1 MSTKFK
7 LPTETVLLPS
17 KGLLYP
23 EDSPLSK
30 GELEMKYMTAKE
42 EDILTN
48 SNYINNGT
56 VIDKLLESLI
66 VTEKV
71 KYDDILIGD
80 KNAIMVAARILAYGK
95 DYPVTYR
102 GNNITVDL
110 SELKEKEIDLD
121 LLKGGKNEFNFTMPK
136 SGVVVTY
143 KILTHADEKAIEKE
157 LAGLAKIDPEGNSEV
172 TTRLKFCITSVEGS
186 KESADIRNFV
196 DNYFL
201 ASDARALRDEI
212 LKISPDI
219 DMIFYPS
226 GTSEGGVD
234 IPIGVGFFWP
244 KL

>member
-1 MSTKFK
+1 MANTFK
-7 LPTETVLLPS
+7 LPTEIVVLPS

-66 VTEKV
+66 VTENV
-71 KYDDILIGD
+71 NYNDLLIGD
-80 KNAIMVAARILAYGK
+80 KNAIMIAARILAYGK
-95 DYPVTYR
+95 DYPVRYR
-102 GNNITVDL
+102 GNDIMVDL
-110 SELKEKEIDLD
+110 SKLNEKDIDLD
-121 LLKGGKNEFNFTMPK
+121 LLKEGKNEFKFTMPK

-143 KILTHADEKAIEKE
+143 KILTHADEKAIEEE
-157 LAGLAKIDPEGNSEV
+157 LSGLAKIDPEGNSEV

-186 KESADIRNFV
+186 KQSADIRNYV
-196 DNYFL
+196 DNYLL
-201 ASDARALRDEI
+201 ASDARAFRDQI
-212 LKISPDI
+212 LKVSPDI
-219 DMIFYPS
+219 DMIYYPED
-226 GTSEGGVD
+226 GPAGGVD